1 MRRRPTTPRAIAAQ
15 PDDKGPLMDAPVLA
29 GRGAKR
35 GIVNE
40 AISSSASV
48 LGRGTFASAAV
59 SIIFIYI

>member
-1 MRRRPTTPRAIAAQ
+1 
-15 PDDKGPLMDAPVLA
+15 MDAPVLA